1 MHDIEPYFHWRDRYI
16 ASEDRN
22 SPFFGRQ
29 YNEFF
34 FQNRIYNYYIHPQW
48 DEFGSPT
55 LYLKVLFADYD
66 EGYAYLE
73 LIGEWNDCLSN
84 DIMFLKREIIDPMIE
99 EGINRFVLLCGNVL
113 NFHGDGDE
121 YYQEWHEEV
130 AEEGGWICFINLLEH
145 VEQEMAATR
154 IDRYVFLGEPFNDIN
169 WRRMEPE
176 LLVEVVEAMIEKQM
190 IRLDD

>member
-16 ASEDRN
+16 ASEDRY
-22 SPFFGRQ
+22 SPLFGRQ
-29 YNEFF
+29 YDEFF
-34 FQNRIYNYYIHPQW
+34 FRNRIYNYYIHPQW
-48 DEFGSPT
+48 DEFGSST
-55 LYLKVLFADYD
+55 LYLKILFADYD

-84 DIMFLKREIIDPMIE
+84 DIMFLKREIIDPMIG
-99 EGINRFVLLCGNVL
+99 EGISRFLLFCGNVL

-130 AEEGGWICFINLLEH
+130 TEEGGWICFVNLLEH
-145 VEQEMAATR
+145 VEQEMKSTR
-154 IDRYVFLGEPFNDIN
+154 LDRYIFMGDPFNDIN
-169 WRRMEPE
+169 WRKLEPE
-176 LLVEVVEAMIEKQM
+176 TLVELVDSMIENQV